1 MRVVCPDC
9 LGTLVPNGTDTV
21 RCETHGGEYRLL
33 FARAGLFGAAL
44 TASDPLPAPADPQA
58 LAREP
63 GSTPAVLEGPPEEAV
78 SYAFVPGTLC
88 AKHPEVEA
96 EFACCRCGT
105 PICNTC
111 AFPTGDGQALC
122 PDCAIRANS
131 GPATAGVAELPP
143 ILSAIP
149 AELPPVLPAI
159 PPGAHCVQHPKAAA
173 VQQCRA
179 CGAFVCATCDFSLP
193 GNVHVCP
200 ACAAAPKSSLSPK
213 RKKLLISSFA
223 LAVWSTLGMTAL
235 LAGVFAVRSQ
245 VQQEAIGTLLMFFVL
260 FPAVVGLGLG
270 LGARDR
276 RLANPPSIGIAIA
289 WNALLAGS
297 FILLR
302 IISLASG

>member
-9 LGTLVPNGTDTV
+9 LGTLVSNGTDTV

-44 TASDPLPAPADPQA
+44 TASDPLPAPAEPQGLVA
-58 LAREP
+58 EP
-63 GSTPAVLEGPPEEAV
+63 DSPPPVLEAPAGEPV
-78 SYAFVPGTLC
+78 SYALVPGTLC

-96 EFACCRCGT
+96 DFACCRCGT

-111 AFPTGDGQALC
+111 AFTVEDGQALC

-131 GPATAGVAELPP
+131 GANTVGPAELPP
-143 ILSAIP
+143 ILPAMP

-159 PPGAHCVQHPKAAA
+159 PAGAHCVQHPNVAA
-173 VQQCRA
+173 VRQCQA
-179 CGAFVCATCDFSLP
+179 CGAYVCATCDFSLP

-213 RKKLLISSFA
+213 RKKLLVTSFA

-235 LAGVFAVRSQ
+235 FAGVFAARSE
-245 VQQEAIGTLLMFFVL
+245 VQQEMVGTLLTFFVL

-276 RLANPPSIGIAIA
+276 RLANPPTIGIAIV
-289 WNALLAGS
+289 WNAILVGS
-297 FILLR
+297 FILLC
-302 IISLASG
+302 IVGLASG